1 MSLFVKSDVTMLQKR
16 ISELELSLDT
26 SIGRVS
32 ELEKENMDYK
42 STISNFHLST
52 EKYDKQ
58 IDMLKKQHEL
68 QIVELNKK
76 LAETE
81 NSVNKKVN
89 KELQKIGVSN
99 FLIEIPIELKN
110 SKDIYQ
116 QFLSMPNGSK
126 KTEFFN
132 HNEKAIREGMS
143 VPTQIV

>member
-1 MSLFVKSDVTMLQKR
+1 MSLFNKPDIQLLQKK
-16 ISELELSLDT
+16 ISELELNLDN
-26 SIGRVS
+26 SKLKIS
-32 ELEKENMDYK
+32 ALEAEVEDYK
-42 STISNFHLST
+42 DTISSFHLNT

-58 IDMLKKQHEL
+58 IEALKKQHEL

-99 FLIEIPIELKN
+99 FLIEIPVELKN

-116 QFLSMPNGSK
+116 QFLSMPNSSL

-132 HNEKAIREGMS
+132 RNEKAIREGMS
-143 VPTQIV
+143 VSS